1 MAPVGISDQH
11 LPPHHQHRAGL
22 SPHMKEE
29 EATIITIANVRV
41 VALTQVQRLATSAAL
56 LGGALSPATATSF
69 SQETHVQ
76 EV

>member
-1 MAPVGISDQH
+1 
-11 LPPHHQHRAGL
+11 
-22 SPHMKEE
+22 MKEE

-69 SQETHVQ
+69 PQETHVQ